1 MGLAVDD
8 AGGSGTPVV
17 SLPMLG
23 TSRVATAM
31 AFGPALAGTDGV
43 REVYLDL
50 PGHGDSPGDGPADS
64 QTVLATLCAWLEGH
78 LDRPALLA
86 GSSYGAYL
94 AAGIA
99 RQRPEL
105 VGGLLLVCAGVQVGA
120 DERDLPQEEPPAAEP
135 GWLNAVPAELRGHM
149 DRAIGHRTAAVAAAV
164 LEALGAGGPSDEQ
177 YQDALSGGSGYA
189 LVDEDADVVFNG
201 PGRRDRR
208 AQRPRRRLRRPVPDA
223 AQLSPRDLLRARG
236 GRSLP
241 ALRATRP
248 VPHADPKLAAP
259 LRRVAATCPAPI
271 SR

>member
-64 QTVLATLCAWLEGH
+64 QTVLATLCVWLEGH

-135 GWLNAVPAELRGHM
+135 GWLNAVPAELRGHL
-149 DRAIGHRTAAVAAAV
+149 DRAIGHRTAAVAATV

-201 PGRRDRR
+201 PVAVIAGRNDRVVGYGDQFR
-208 AQRPRRRLRRPVPDA
+208 TLRNYPRGTYCALEA
-223 AQLSPRDLLRARG
+223 AGHYLPFEQ
-236 GRSLP
+236 P
-241 ALRATRP
+241 ALFRTLTQNWLHRCGA
-248 VPHADPKLAAP
+248 
-259 LRRVAATCPAPI
+259 
-271 SR
+271 